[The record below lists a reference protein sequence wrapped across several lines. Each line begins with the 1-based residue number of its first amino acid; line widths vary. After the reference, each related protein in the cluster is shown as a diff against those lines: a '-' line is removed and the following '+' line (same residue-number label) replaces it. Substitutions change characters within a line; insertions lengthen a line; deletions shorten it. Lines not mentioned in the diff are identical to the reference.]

1 VRPTSGVSPSDNA
14 VGGRGS
20 RLLTPVNITIA
31 VITALAL
38 GIRAYQLAGPGYL
51 LGVTEYDDGSY
62 FGSAIH
68 LVHGILPYRDFVFVQ
83 PPGIT
88 LLMTPFALLAKITG
102 STVWGLAIG
111 RMFTTLASAAGVL
124 VVGLLV
130 RHRGLPT
137 TILACGL
144 LAVYP
149 DSVTTAR
156 TVLLEPWLAL
166 FCLLGALAI
175 FNGDRVTDSRRRLI
189 AGGLALGFAG
199 AIEAWAVMPA
209 LIIFVL
215 LLPRLRPILNYLAG
229 IAIGFLIPVVPFA
242 ATAPGNFLKDLID
255 AQIGPRVDF
264 PRVGI
269 WYRLKE
275 IFGLSNIPADHVEL
289 LIAAVVI
296 LGFAVGA
303 FGYKWLITRRPPPPL
318 EWFVLVTTFLVLFS
332 FLYPD
337 QFYFHFVAFLAPF
350 IALAVAMPVSGLV
363 KMAEPRAA
371 KAGADQVLQW
381 SAAALAGLVIFVFAF
396 SAIGAAYRQ
405 EHNRAV
411 ISSARGRAHI
421 VSTLQQ
427 ISPPGACVF
436 TDQVSYTIAA
446 DRFVSTVPGC
456 SLVDDGIGADLALAH
471 GRTPSTGA
479 ASYPAVASMWWSA
492 FRHAQ
497 YVLLTSRSYKRVAW
511 PTGLRT
517 YFHANFRPVT
527 SDSIGDWLY
536 IRDSIHPR

>member
-1 VRPTSGVSPSDNA
+1 MGSR
-14 VGGRGS
+14 GR
-20 RLLTPVNITIA
+20 RLLTPVNIAIA

-62 FGSAIH
+62 LGSAIH
-68 LVHGILPYRDFVFVQ
+68 LVDGFLPYRDFVFVQ

-88 LLMTPFALLAKITG
+88 VLMTPFALLAKITG
-102 STVWGLAIG
+102 SSVWAMAIA
-111 RMFTTLASAAGVL
+111 RMVTTAASAAGVL
-124 VVGLLV
+124 VAGLLV

-149 DSVTTAR
+149 DSITTAR

-175 FNGDRVTDSRRRLI
+175 FNKDRVTDSKRRLI

-199 AIEAWAVMPA
+199 AIEAWAIMPA

-229 IAIGFLIPVVPFA
+229 LAIGFLVPVLPFA
-242 ATAPGNFLKDLID
+242 VTAPGNFLKDLID

-269 WYRLKE
+269 WYRLRE
-275 IFGLSNIPADHVEL
+275 MFGLSNIPVSHAEL

-296 LGFAVGA
+296 LGFIIGAFAVG
-303 FGYKWLITRRPPPPL
+303 WLITRRPPPAL
-318 EWFVLVTTFLVLFS
+318 EWFVLGTALLILLS

-350 IALAVAMPVSGLV
+350 VALAVAMPVSKLV
-363 KMAEPRAA
+363 KAA
-371 KAGADQVLQW
+371 QPHADKAGADEVLRW
-381 SAAALAGLVIFVFAF
+381 SAAALAGLLIFVFAF
-396 SAIGAAYRQ
+396 SAVGAAYRQ
-405 EHNRAV
+405 EHNRGV
-411 ISSARGRAHI
+411 VNSAAARAHI
-421 VSTLQQ
+421 VSTLQR
-427 ISPPGACVF
+427 IAPSGACVL

-446 DRFVSTVPGC
+446 DRFGSSVPGC
-456 SLVDDGIGADLALAH
+456 SLVDDGIGADLGLSH
-471 GRTPSTGA
+471 GRTPATGA
-479 ASYPAVASMWWSA
+479 ARYAAVANMWWSA

-497 YVLLTSRSYKRVAW
+497 YVLLSGHSYKRIAW
-511 PTGLRT
+511 PTGLRP
-517 YFHANFRPVT
+517 YFSANFHEVT
-527 SDSIGDWLY
+527 SDSIGDVLY
-536 IRDSIHPR
+536 IRDGIQPR

>member
-1 VRPTSGVSPSDNA
+1 VRPTSGVSQSDNA
-14 VGGRGS
+14 AGGRGS

-62 FGSAIH
+62 LGSALH
-68 LVHGILPYRDFVFVQ
+68 LVSGYLPYRDFVFVQ

-88 LLMTPFALLAKITG
+88 VLMLPFALLAKMTG
-102 STVWGLAIG
+102 STVWAMAIA

-124 VVGLLV
+124 LVGLLV

-149 DSVTTAR
+149 DSITTAR

-166 FCLLGALAI
+166 FCLLAAVAI
-175 FNGDRVTDSRRRLI
+175 FDRDRVTDSRRRLI

-199 AIEAWAVMPA
+199 AIEAWAIMPA
-209 LIIFVL
+209 LVILVL
-215 LLPRLRPILNYLAG
+215 LLPQWRRILNLVAG
-229 IAIGFLIPVVPFA
+229 IAVGFLVPTVPFA
-242 ATAPGNFLKDLID
+242 ATAPGSFLKDLID
-255 AQIGPRVDF
+255 AQIGPRVNF
-264 PRVGI
+264 PRVSI
-269 WYRLKE
+269 WYRLRE
-275 IFGLSNIPADHVEL
+275 MFGLSNISADHHEL
-289 LIAAVVI
+289 LFAAVVI
-296 LGFAVGA
+296 LGFMVGA
-303 FGYKWLITRRPPPPL
+303 FALGWLITRQTPPAL
-318 EWFVLVTTFLVLFS
+318 EWFVLATAILVLLS

-350 IALAVAMPVSGLV
+350 IALAVAMPVSRLIKAV
-363 KMAEPRAA
+363 EPRAA
-371 KAGADQVLQW
+371 KAGADTLLRG
-381 SAAALAGLVIFVFAF
+381 SAAALAALLIFVFAF
-396 SAIGAAYRQ
+396 STVHAAYQQ
-405 EHNRAV
+405 EHNKYV
-411 ISSARGRAHI
+411 VSAAAGRANI
-421 VSTLQQ
+421 VSALQR
-427 ISPPGACVF
+427 IAPPGACVL

-446 DRFVSTVPGC
+446 DRFGSSEPGC

-471 GRTPSTGA
+471 GRTPATGA

-497 YVLLTSRSYKRVAW
+497 YVLLSGKNYKRVAW
-511 PTGLRT
+511 PPGLRT
-517 YFHANFRPVT
+517 YFHANFHQVLE
-527 SDSIGDWLY
+527 DSIFDRLFV
-536 IRDSIHPR
+536 RDNVHPR